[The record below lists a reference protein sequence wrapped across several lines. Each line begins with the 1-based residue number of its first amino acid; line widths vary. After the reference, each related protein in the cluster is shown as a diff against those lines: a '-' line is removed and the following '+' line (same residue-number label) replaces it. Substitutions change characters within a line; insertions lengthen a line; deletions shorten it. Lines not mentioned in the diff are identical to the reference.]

1 MQANVPQPA
10 ADDDDGDDV
19 DEGRWRHHRD
29 GFLDVFYTVFV
40 FLLFIHMLTVVE
52 QILAE
57 HFDSQ
62 CQVHFCVLYL
72 IGPLTP
78 QSWKSWRY
86 PLRGEV
92 DPVGVMS
99 QRTPA
104 LQTTYSTSSE
114 AFLLNKDDILNVHIL
129 LKQRR
134 YFNPSFCKIIEADI
148 LCNKYF

>member
-29 GFLDVFYTVFV
+29 GFLDFFFYTVFV
-40 FLLFIHMLTVVE
+40 FFILFIHMLTVVE

-78 QSWKSWRY
+78 QS
-86 PLRGEV
+86 
-92 DPVGVMS
+92 
-99 QRTPA
+99 
-104 LQTTYSTSSE
+104 
-114 AFLLNKDDILNVHIL
+114 
-129 LKQRR
+129 
-134 YFNPSFCKIIEADI
+134 
-148 LCNKYF
+148 